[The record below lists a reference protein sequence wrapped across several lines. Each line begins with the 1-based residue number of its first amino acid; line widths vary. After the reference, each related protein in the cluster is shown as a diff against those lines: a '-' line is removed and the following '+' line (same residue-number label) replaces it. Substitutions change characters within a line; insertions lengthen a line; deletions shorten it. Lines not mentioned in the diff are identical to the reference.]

1 MDRRW
6 RAGIVARDDRKMS
19 LLVDDLRSDQPGGHL
34 TITTCDVTD
43 IEPIQPAFEEAVR
56 GLGQLDLL
64 VYCAG
69 VMPPESGNARQRLK
83 IARKDFSVNVIG
95 AVAFLELAAGYL
107 EEVGRGRIAAIGSVA
122 GERGRKGH
130 PAYGASKA
138 ALHSYLEGLRH
149 RLHGSGVAVS
159 TVKPGWVDTK
169 LLKEA
174 PWAAIEPDSAAR
186 KIVGGL
192 ER

>member
-1 MDRRW
+1 
-6 RAGIVARDDRKMS
+6 
-19 LLVDDLRSDQPGGHL
+19 
-34 TITTCDVTD
+34 
-43 IEPIQPAFEEAVR
+43 
-56 GLGQLDLL
+56 
-64 VYCAG
+64 
-69 VMPPESGNARQRLK
+69 MPPESGNARQRLK
-83 IARKDFSVNVIG
+83 IVRKDFSVNVIG
-95 AVAFLELAAGYL
+95 AVAFLEFAAGYL

-122 GERGRKGH
+122 GERVRKGH

-169 LLKEA
+169 LIKES